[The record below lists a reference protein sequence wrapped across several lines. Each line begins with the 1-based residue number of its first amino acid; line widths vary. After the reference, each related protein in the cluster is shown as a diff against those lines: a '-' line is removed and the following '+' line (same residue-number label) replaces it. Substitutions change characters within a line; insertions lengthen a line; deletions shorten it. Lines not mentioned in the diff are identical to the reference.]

1 MSKTVANKLVMITG
15 ASGGVGYECAS
26 LFASEG
32 ANVFLVGRDSAR
44 LQIASRKLAKMSG
57 VHLNHLAGDICQSTF
72 AGEAFKFATQ
82 AFNQPVDILV
92 NNAGAIVRS
101 DAINTTDDQWR
112 EVMAVNVDSVFYL
125 SRAAA
130 RQMPEGSAIVNI
142 SSTCGQVGVAGLAA
156 YCAGK
161 GAVNQLT
168 RAMALELAPRKISV
182 NAVAPGAIDSPML
195 YAMHATG
202 VSREQVQKEN
212 LAQIPIGQLAT
223 PQDVARAVLFLASEP
238 HVTGTVLALDGGY
251 TAA

>member
-1 MSKTVANKLVMITG
+1 MIN
-15 ASGGVGYECAS
+15 AGV
-26 LFASEG
+26 EG
-32 ANVFLVGRDSAR
+32 AAALIPDYPIDVFD
-44 LQIASRKLAKMSG
+44 
-57 VHLNHLAGDICQSTF
+57 
-72 AGEAFKFATQ
+72 
-82 AFNQPVDILV
+82 
-92 NNAGAIVRS
+92 
-101 DAINTTDDQWR
+101 